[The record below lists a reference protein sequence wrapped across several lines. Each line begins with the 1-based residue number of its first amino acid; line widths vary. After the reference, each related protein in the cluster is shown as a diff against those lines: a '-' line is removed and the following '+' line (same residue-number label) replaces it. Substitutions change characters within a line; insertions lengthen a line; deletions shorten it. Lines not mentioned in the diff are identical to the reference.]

1 MSDPSLSTAVTE
13 TEAAAPIT
21 PDYGSLASGV
31 AVTFLTRLIILGCVL
46 GSTVLVARWLGP
58 EGTGALAV
66 LNVTA
71 ALALQ
76 LGSAGLPSAATYF
89 VARDRNALAAV
100 YLNGIIFF
108 FTAGVIIT
116 SPIIS
121 INKSRPDLFY

>member
-21 PDYGSLASGV
+21 PNYGSLASGV

-71 ALALQ
+71 APC
-76 LGSAGLPSAATYF
+76 LPTGGARRSFAAPS
-89 VARDRNALAAV
+89 VLPRGRQRLAAGFV
-100 YLNGIIFF
+100 
-108 FTAGVIIT
+108 
-116 SPIIS
+116 
-121 INKSRPDLFY
+121 